1 MSLIVLHDI
10 KLSSEHS
17 QDRQKRFQ
25 MWVWS
30 TSPAAACPSGGWGL
44 GCSGRGFHLS
54 RSFFYYADCC
64 DVPCGTPLS
73 PSCPH
78 SHIAA
83 GIFLSINV
91 WDWWICMGLW
101 NHSILIMKM
110 KWDKAHFSMHCLF
123 FFLNLIDQNWFF
135 LLNNVML
142 RAEIK
147 LFRGLMI
154 KE

>member
-1 MSLIVLHDI
+1 MSLIVLQNF

-25 MWVWS
+25 MWVWP

-54 RSFFYYADCC
+54 HSFFYYADCC
-64 DVPCGTPLS
+64 VVLCGTPLS
-73 PSCPH
+73 LPCPH
-78 SHIAA
+78 TAA
-83 GIFLSINV
+83 GSFLSINV
-91 WDWWICMGLW
+91 WDYETTVYWLW
-101 NHSILIMKM
+101 
-110 KWDKAHFSMHCLF
+110 KWNGTKHIFQCTVCS
-123 FFLNLIDQNWFF
+123 LNLIDQIWFC

-142 RAEIK
+142 RVEIK